1 MSISNKFILLKN
13 VLYLQRRNWKGYAFY
28 LFLFMNKKPSAMI
41 IVHTLN
47 DFLFTLFPEVES
59 GNIEKLKEALLRY
72 YSYGPFVPKIEIKDD
87 AVLVDIDVSAIAAQ
101 DGEFQKAVTLCE
113 KGKYDDAKPILM
125 RLIEKNPTNSEFHRI
140 MGQIHSEEGH

>member
-1 MSISNKFILLKN
+1 
-13 VLYLQRRNWKGYAFY
+13 
-28 LFLFMNKKPSAMI
+28 MI
-41 IVHTLN
+41 IIHTLN

-72 YSYGPFVPKIEIKDD
+72 YSYGPFVPKIEVKDD

-113 KGKYDDAKPILM
+113 KGKYEDAKPILM

-140 MGQIHSEEGH
+140 MGQIHSEEGR